1 MIIAPFLCDLR
12 IDEDGGM
19 KIQMMSFLCR
29 GHPPARERSNES
41 SNHQSSA
48 IVQPALPSLV
58 PDGIGPAGFVGGP
71 FGGRVGVFGSPV
83 DTLGVRG
90 YGERHDGK
98 RQQNQKLNVVAGWG
112 SRLDAAVSCFWYRHT
127 GGVVA
132 S

>member
-19 KIQMMSFLCR
+19 KIQMMSFPCR

-98 RQQNQKLNVVAGWG
+98 RKQKQQLSVVAGWG
-112 SRLDAAVSCFWYRHT
+112 LLMYAAVSCFC
-127 GGVVA
+127 
-132 S
+132 

>member
-19 KIQMMSFLCR
+19 KIQMMSFPCR

-71 FGGRVGVFGSPV
+71 FGGCVGVFGSPV
-83 DTLGVRG
+83 GTLGVRG
-90 YGERHDGK
+90 YGGDMTGSGNK
-98 RQQNQKLNVVAGWG
+98 DSNSPSLPAGG
-112 SRLDAAVSCFWYRHT
+112 C
-127 GGVVA
+127 
-132 S
+132 

>member
-19 KIQMMSFLCR
+19 KIQMMSFPCR
-29 GHPPARERSNES
+29 GHPP
-41 SNHQSSA
+41 SSA

-98 RQQNQKLNVVAGWG
+98 RKQKQQLPVVAGWG
-112 SRLDAAVSCFWYRHT
+112 LLMYAAVSCFC
-127 GGVVA
+127 
-132 S
+132 

>member
-19 KIQMMSFLCR
+19 KIQMMSFPCR

-48 IVQPALPSLV
+48 IVQPAVPSLV
-58 PDGIGPAGFVGGP
+58 PAGFVGGP
-71 FGGRVGVFGSPV
+71 FGGCVGVFGSPV

-90 YGERHDGK
+90 YGGDMTGSGNK
-98 RQQNQKLNVVAGWG
+98 NSNSPSLPAGG
-112 SRLDAAVSCFWYRHT
+112 C
-127 GGVVA
+127 
-132 S
+132 

>member
-19 KIQMMSFLCR
+19 KIQMMSFPCR

-71 FGGRVGVFGSPV
+71 FGGCVGVFGSPV
-83 DTLGVRG
+83 DTLGVRKRFQGELAQRFREESGLSLTVLTG
-90 YGERHDGK
+90 YA
-98 RQQNQKLNVVAGWG
+98 LMVYAAG
-112 SRLDAAVSCFWYRHT
+112 RIICQL
-127 GGVVA
+127 
-132 S
+132 